1 MIIYFVNFGLT
12 LKATFSIL
20 LVLSLV
26 VSTSLFAG
34 NPSNERYY
42 LNGEKKY
49 EMERF
54 PGQVVRITT
63 YYRNGQ
69 IKEIGHYKRG
79 KRHGWFQ
86 SFDSDGIK
94 RTTAFFQSDK
104 KDGFWTFY
112 YPNGEIH
119 RHVFFKDNKVLQ
131 LKEFNL
137 VETRTEYDY

>member
-1 MIIYFVNFGLT
+1 
-12 LKATFSIL
+12 LKTNAVIL
-20 LVLSLV
+20 
-26 VSTSLFAG
+26 SLFALFLSGGILASDPG
-34 NPSNERYY
+34 NQKFY

-69 IKEIGHYKRG
+69 VKEIGHYKRG

-86 SFDSDGIK
+86 SFDSDGVK
-94 RTTAFFQSDK
+94 RTVAFFQSDK

-119 RHVFFKDNKVLQ
+119 RHVFFKNNKVLQ
-131 LKEFNL
+131 LEEFNL
-137 VETRTEYDY
+137 VETRTEYDYY